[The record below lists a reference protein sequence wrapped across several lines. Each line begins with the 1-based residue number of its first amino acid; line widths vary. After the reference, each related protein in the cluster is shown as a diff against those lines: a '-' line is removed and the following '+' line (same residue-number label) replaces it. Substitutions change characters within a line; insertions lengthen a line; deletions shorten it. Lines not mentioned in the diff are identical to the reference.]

1 MVAAGKAY
9 QNVREAFAQLG
20 FAATS
25 DIAAAGV
32 RLAKLGMTWPLNAD
46 FIHHIAHDAIRL
58 LVVEEKRAFLED
70 QLKALAATRHLDVL
84 GKDEVLP
91 ATGLLDVATVAA
103 ALADVLPRVASNRYR
118 REVAARQRAANA
130 AQLAKEAR
138 KPLFCAGCPHNLSTR
153 VPGGSRA
160 GAGIGCHYMAQ
171 WMNRATSTVTHMGA
185 EGVNWIGQAPFTD
198 ERHIFVNLGDGTYFH
213 SGILA
218 IRAAVAAGVNVTYKI
233 LVNDAVAM
241 TGGQAVEGSLTVAD
255 IVAQVQAEGVSAV
268 RVVSDLPRR
277 HQEASVL
284 QGPRWRRAVGSTPS
298 NANCA
303 PLRVARCWSTNR
315 PAPRSCADAASADGR
330 RMPNVRVVIN
340 DAVCEGCGDCSRQS
354 NCVAVTPLD
363 TEFGTKRS
371 IDQSACN
378 VDLSCLAGFC
388 PAFVTV
394 YDAQLQRPAL
404 DQAELDALVVRLP
417 APMAKRTAADILI
430 AGVGGTG
437 MVTLSQ
443 LLGTAAHLD
452 GKFAATLD
460 MTGLAQKGGAVFGH
474 VRIAPLGAAPA
485 ATGIPPAS
493 AHLLLAADLVAA
505 TSRDALG
512 LVSPSRTLAV
522 ANSHIAPTAEFVLA
536 QRLDDEHA
544 VLERRLEAHVA
555 SLATVDANG
564 LAQALFGTA
573 TAANVVLL
581 GYAFQTGA
589 IPVSL
594 ACPACRP

>member
-1 MVAAGKAY
+1 
-9 QNVREAFAQLG
+9 
-20 FAATS
+20 
-25 DIAAAGV
+25 
-32 RLAKLGMTWPLNAD
+32 MTWPLNAD

-84 GKDEVLP
+84 GKEVLP

-241 TGGQAVEGSLTVAD
+241 TGGQAVDGSLTVAD

-277 HQEASVL
+277 HQEA
-284 QGPRWRRAVGSTPS
+284 PFAV
-298 NANCA
+298 
-303 PLRVARCWSTNR
+303 V
-315 PAPRSCADAASADGR
+315 PRSRFDAIQRELRATSGCTVLVYEQTCATELRRRRKRGR
-330 RMPNVRVVIN
+330 APDPNVRVVIN

-404 DQAELDALVVRLP
+404 DQAELDALVARLP
-417 APMAKRTAADILI
+417 APTVKRAAADILI

-474 VRIAPLGAAPA
+474 VRLRPSAPRRR
-485 ATGIPPAS
+485 PPAFRQPPRISCWRPTWSLQPVAMHS
-493 AHLLLAADLVAA
+493 AWCRHRAPSPLPTA
-505 TSRDALG
+505 TSHRPPSLSSRSGWTTSTPSSSDA
-512 LVSPSRTLAV
+512 SKRTWRPWRRWMRTAWPKRSSALRRQ
-522 ANSHIAPTAEFVLA
+522 PT
-536 QRLDDEHA
+536 
-544 VLERRLEAHVA
+544 
-555 SLATVDANG
+555 
-564 LAQALFGTA
+564 
-573 TAANVVLL
+573 
-581 GYAFQTGA
+581 
-589 IPVSL
+589 
-594 ACPACRP
+594 